1 MRKLREL
8 IMAKGW
14 ETIRT
19 DRVAALSKAQ
29 AVKKAKVA
37 AKVTNVKSLSYED
50 LKKEGIN
57 AHVEVVAKED
67 SILAAAAEKKLKSES
82 LKKEATAI
90 QKKRSKKN
98 EKKGKAE
105 GKAD

>member
-1 MRKLREL
+1 
-8 IMAKGW
+8 MAKGW

-19 DRVAALSKAQ
+19 DKGTAATKAEVAKRAKIASK
-29 AVKKAKVA
+29 VI
-37 AKVTNVKSLSYED
+37 NVKSKSFED
-50 LKKEGIN
+50 LKKEGID
-57 AHVEVVAKED
+57 AHAAVVARED

-82 LKKEATAI
+82 LKKEAVSI
-90 QKKRSKKN
+90 QKKRNKKN

>member
-1 MRKLREL
+1 MP
-8 IMAKGW
+8 KGW

-19 DRVAALSKAQ
+19 SRVAALPKAE

-37 AKVTNVKSLSYED
+37 AKVTNVKSLPYED
-50 LKKEGIN
+50 LKKEGID
-57 AHVEVVAKED
+57 AHAKVVARED
-67 SILAAAAEKKLKSES
+67 SILAAAADKKLQSES
-82 LKKEATAI
+82 LKKEVIAI

-105 GKAD
+105 DKAN

>member
-1 MRKLREL
+1 
-8 IMAKGW
+8 MAKGW

-19 DRVAALSKAQ
+19 DRVAALPKAD

-50 LKKEGIN
+50 LKKEGID
-57 AHVEVVAKED
+57 AHAVNVARED
-67 SILAAAAEKKLKSES
+67 SILAAAADKKLKSES

-90 QKKRSKKN
+90 QKKRSRKN
-98 EKKGKAE
+98 DKNSKAE
-105 GKAD
+105 